1 MKKAHK
7 RNRIFSFSCGK
18 MKMMLRLTAALLMAF
33 QLSLSANAFA
43 QTKVSLNLK
52 DATVSEFI
60 SALKD
65 QTGTQFL
72 YNASLM
78 RNETRVSVES
88 VEEDL
93 FVLLDRVLP
102 SFNLRYDIV
111 NNIVV
116 LKPARQKPAAGKEDE
131 NWVVIGKVVDKQKNP
146 LPGVTI
152 QLKGRTVGTA
162 TNGNGDFS
170 MDVPKA
176 VDTLVVSF
184 IGMKTKEVVIKKAD
198 NKQYEI
204 VLEEDVKAL
213 EEVNVVSTGYQDI
226 DRRRLTSAITT
237 IKMDDINVA
246 GLSSVDK
253 MLEGYVPGMIFMQNS
268 GQAGAAPKL
277 RIRGTSTVLGN
288 QEPLWVVDGIVQ
300 TDPVNVDPSEL
311 NSLDFV
317 NLLGNAISGLNP
329 DDIEQIDVLK
339 DAAATAI
346 YGTRAANGVIVIT
359 TKKGKV
365 GKPHVT
371 YSFSGTVNRRPY
383 YSDREVY
390 LMNSKERVDVSRE
403 LFARG
408 MEFTEVSNWVGYEA
422 AYVDYKN
429 GRIGFDEFQRLT
441 DYYETVNTDWFDILC
456 QNSFSNKHTL
466 SLSGGSE
473 TIRYYASIGYGDE
486 KGVIKKEYNR
496 NYTANLKLNGNF
508 KKMDFQFS
516 LQANNNKR
524 KYTPNTSLSSG
535 GETSITEYAYNMS
548 RAIPAYDEEGNRW
561 FYQRGRKK
569 ELSYPFNM
577 ENEMDKTYQT
587 INTYSVTLPG
597 TLKYRLLSCLNLEG
611 TASYTIGSTNDE
623 TVFEDGSY
631 YIHTLRQ
638 NDIATPGEDSNA
650 SHSSNKCPFGGEL
663 RLSDTRRNN
672 YTLRLQANYNQLFA
686 DKHLLNI
693 ALGGEVSSNEY
704 HGYQNTTR
712 GYYPERGKSFGTIL
726 IGDLFRKYNGY
737 GQWVAL
743 NKPRITD
750 TKTNLAS
757 AYLAVTYTYD
767 DRYTFNFNTRMDGS
781 NQFGSR
787 ANEKLLPI
795 WSVSGRWDIKRDFF
809 EDSNFVND
817 LALKLSYGIQ
827 GNMLDNQSTRM
838 IINKGDLDSWYGEFE
853 STIDT
858 YPNPDLQ
865 WETTHSYNAELTFSL
880 WRNKIGGTIGYYY
893 KHTKDAFLTKKVS
906 DINGVTSYVV
916 NRGELSNQGLE
927 LTLNIEPVNQ
937 TVDASGKRG
946 FVWRID
952 PQLGQVVNSLISKA
966 IDDRSNTIRD
976 EITYTDYLT
985 GNVELVDR
993 PLNTFFS
1000 YRFKGLSSK
1009 DGSPMYAGLEEE
1021 NADALYEQFSQLEDE
1036 EVFELVMEESGTRV
1050 PTLQGGV
1057 SSYLGYRQFGLSF
1070 NFTYSFGNKV
1080 RLLKL
1085 FGNNAMDIP
1094 PSGEKNMRREF
1105 TRRWRT
1111 SGDELKTNIPGLRTG
1126 NELPWWNNT
1135 KYTSSGLMPTFAPID
1150 VYAMYDNSSIRVAKG
1165 NYLKLQSLSFRY
1177 NVHDEF
1183 CKKIGIQSAY
1193 LSITGTNMFTITN
1206 KALKGQDVTQSGAAP
1221 TVNMSL
1227 RPNYSFTLNVTF

>member
-383 YSDREVY
+383 
-390 LMNSKERVDVSRE
+390 
-403 LFARG
+403 
-408 MEFTEVSNWVGYEA
+408 
-422 AYVDYKN
+422 
-429 GRIGFDEFQRLT
+429 
-441 DYYETVNTDWFDILC
+441 
-456 QNSFSNKHTL
+456 
-466 SLSGGSE
+466 
-473 TIRYYASIGYGDE
+473 
-486 KGVIKKEYNR
+486 
-496 NYTANLKLNGNF
+496 
-508 KKMDFQFS
+508 
-516 LQANNNKR
+516 
-524 KYTPNTSLSSG
+524 
-535 GETSITEYAYNMS
+535 
-548 RAIPAYDEEGNRW
+548 
-561 FYQRGRKK
+561 
-569 ELSYPFNM
+569 
-577 ENEMDKTYQT
+577 
-587 INTYSVTLPG
+587 
-597 TLKYRLLSCLNLEG
+597 
-611 TASYTIGSTNDE
+611 
-623 TVFEDGSY
+623 
-631 YIHTLRQ
+631 
-638 NDIATPGEDSNA
+638 
-650 SHSSNKCPFGGEL
+650 
-663 RLSDTRRNN
+663 
-672 YTLRLQANYNQLFA
+672 
-686 DKHLLNI
+686 
-693 ALGGEVSSNEY
+693 
-704 HGYQNTTR
+704 
-712 GYYPERGKSFGTIL
+712 
-726 IGDLFRKYNGY
+726 
-737 GQWVAL
+737 
-743 NKPRITD
+743 
-750 TKTNLAS
+750 
-757 AYLAVTYTYD
+757 
-767 DRYTFNFNTRMDGS
+767 
-781 NQFGSR
+781 
-787 ANEKLLPI
+787 
-795 WSVSGRWDIKRDFF
+795 
-809 EDSNFVND
+809 
-817 LALKLSYGIQ
+817 
-827 GNMLDNQSTRM
+827 
-838 IINKGDLDSWYGEFE
+838 
-853 STIDT
+853 
-858 YPNPDLQ
+858 
-865 WETTHSYNAELTFSL
+865 
-880 WRNKIGGTIGYYY
+880 
-893 KHTKDAFLTKKVS
+893 
-906 DINGVTSYVV
+906 
-916 NRGELSNQGLE
+916 
-927 LTLNIEPVNQ
+927 
-937 TVDASGKRG
+937 
-946 FVWRID
+946 
-952 PQLGQVVNSLISKA
+952 
-966 IDDRSNTIRD
+966 
-976 EITYTDYLT
+976 
-985 GNVELVDR
+985 
-993 PLNTFFS
+993 
-1000 YRFKGLSSK
+1000 
-1009 DGSPMYAGLEEE
+1009 
-1021 NADALYEQFSQLEDE
+1021 
-1036 EVFELVMEESGTRV
+1036 
-1050 PTLQGGV
+1050 
-1057 SSYLGYRQFGLSF
+1057 
-1070 NFTYSFGNKV
+1070 
-1080 RLLKL
+1080 
-1085 FGNNAMDIP
+1085 
-1094 PSGEKNMRREF
+1094 
-1105 TRRWRT
+1105 
-1111 SGDELKTNIPGLRTG
+1111 
-1126 NELPWWNNT
+1126 
-1135 KYTSSGLMPTFAPID
+1135 
-1150 VYAMYDNSSIRVAKG
+1150 
-1165 NYLKLQSLSFRY
+1165 
-1177 NVHDEF
+1177 
-1183 CKKIGIQSAY
+1183 
-1193 LSITGTNMFTITN
+1193 
-1206 KALKGQDVTQSGAAP
+1206 
-1221 TVNMSL
+1221 
-1227 RPNYSFTLNVTF
+1227 

>member
-7 RNRIFSFSCGK
+7 RNRIFSFSYGK
-18 MKMMLRLTAALLMAF
+18 MKMMLRLTAALLVAF
-33 QLSLSANAFA
+33 QLSVSASAFA

-52 DATVSEFI
+52 EATVSEFI

-213 EEVNVVSTGYQDI
+213 EEVNVVSTGYQNI

-473 TIRYYASIGYGDE
+473 TIRYYASIGYADE

-561 FYQRGRKK
+561 FYQRGRTK
-569 ELSYPFNM
+569 EQSYPFNM

-587 INTYSVTLPG
+587 INTYSVTLTG
-597 TLKYRLLSCLNLEG
+597 TLTYRLLSCLNLKG

-638 NDIATPGEDSNA
+638 NDIATPDEDSNA
-650 SHSSNKCPFGGEL
+650 SHSLNKCPFGGEL

-704 HGYQNTTR
+704 HGYQNTTC

-795 WSVSGRWDIKRDFF
+795 
-809 EDSNFVND
+809 
-817 LALKLSYGIQ
+817 
-827 GNMLDNQSTRM
+827 
-838 IINKGDLDSWYGEFE
+838 
-853 STIDT
+853 
-858 YPNPDLQ
+858 
-865 WETTHSYNAELTFSL
+865 
-880 WRNKIGGTIGYYY
+880 
-893 KHTKDAFLTKKVS
+893 
-906 DINGVTSYVV
+906 
-916 NRGELSNQGLE
+916 
-927 LTLNIEPVNQ
+927 
-937 TVDASGKRG
+937 
-946 FVWRID
+946 
-952 PQLGQVVNSLISKA
+952 
-966 IDDRSNTIRD
+966 
-976 EITYTDYLT
+976 
-985 GNVELVDR
+985 
-993 PLNTFFS
+993 
-1000 YRFKGLSSK
+1000 
-1009 DGSPMYAGLEEE
+1009 
-1021 NADALYEQFSQLEDE
+1021 
-1036 EVFELVMEESGTRV
+1036 
-1050 PTLQGGV
+1050 
-1057 SSYLGYRQFGLSF
+1057 
-1070 NFTYSFGNKV
+1070 
-1080 RLLKL
+1080 
-1085 FGNNAMDIP
+1085 
-1094 PSGEKNMRREF
+1094 
-1105 TRRWRT
+1105 
-1111 SGDELKTNIPGLRTG
+1111 
-1126 NELPWWNNT
+1126 
-1135 KYTSSGLMPTFAPID
+1135 
-1150 VYAMYDNSSIRVAKG
+1150 
-1165 NYLKLQSLSFRY
+1165 
-1177 NVHDEF
+1177 
-1183 CKKIGIQSAY
+1183 
-1193 LSITGTNMFTITN
+1193 
-1206 KALKGQDVTQSGAAP
+1206 
-1221 TVNMSL
+1221 
-1227 RPNYSFTLNVTF
+1227 